1 MKQPKLQQ
9 SPASSPTS
17 SRLRIG
23 IILGAIGLAGTC
35 GYEAGLDSPK
45 EAVAQLRSDLRVK
58 DEALTESENR
68 ADQCRTALQAVTAR
82 KKILSKWLDFT
93 GKQLA
98 DKQLPEGISNEDVVN
113 QCVDITA
120 KAFDRLSSDLAHLLN
135 ITNPGDIDKIFRA
148 MKRGYTKVEFISE
161 DGKHISLTDPG
172 FDSEADQGVN
182 SSAYLDLDEPIED
195 IPDEFKPDKIPKT
208 EEELAM
214 AEHIANGQFEDIITD
229 FDLEAIQPPGKTE
242 KMIHGNLL
250 DLQSKLSETDD
261 PEKRMDLFCSFFGAI
276 MQQEIAE
283 MENPDEET
291 PPTEYTPED
300 MKNSR
305 LIDLYMEAVM
315 KSLGI
320 EDEEDCLKYI
330 LNRPPC
336 DCSGGDG
343 EN

>member
-9 SPASSPTS
+9 SSASSPTGR
-17 SRLRIG
+17 RLRIG

-35 GYEAGLDSPK
+35 GYEAGLNSPN
-45 EAVAQLRSDLRVK
+45 ETVAQLRSDLRAK
-58 DEALTESENR
+58 DGVSAESQKS
-68 ADQCRTALQAVTAR
+68 ADECRTALGALTAR
-82 KKILSKWLDFT
+82 KNILSKWLDFT

-98 DKQLPEGISNEDVVN
+98 DKQLPEGISDEDAVN
-113 QCVDITA
+113 QCVDITDQ
-120 KAFDRLSSDLAHLLN
+120 AFDKLSSDLAYMLG
-135 ITNPGDIDKIFRA
+135 ITNPDDIDKIFRA
-148 MKRGYTKVEFISE
+148 MKRGYTKVDSISE
-161 DGKHISLTDPG
+161 DGKHISLTDPD
-172 FDSEADQGVN
+172 FDPENDQGMN
-182 SSAYLDLDEPIED
+182 SSAYLDLEEPIED

-208 EEELAM
+208 EEELTM
-214 AEHIANGQFEDIITD
+214 AEQIANGQFEDIITD
-229 FDLEAIQPPGKTE
+229 FDLESIPPPGKTE

-261 PEKRMDLFCSFFGAI
+261 PEKRRDLFCLFFGAI
-276 MQQEIAE
+276 IQQDINESE
-283 MENPDEET
+283 KSGDDT

-320 EDEEDCLKYI
+320 EDEEECLKYI

-336 DCSGGDG
+336 DCSGK
-343 EN
+343 